1 MNSFLKYNN
10 KKIFFS
16 LLYFKMPRKTSKRSK
31 RSYRKRHS
39 TKRSKRRSSKRS
51 KRRSTKRRSA
61 FKLSKYSEK
70 KINKIA
76 KIPGMTKLQ
85 KLKEMDK
92 LLDRAEKRHFK

>member
-1 MNSFLKYNN
+1 
-10 KKIFFS
+10 
-16 LLYFKMPRKTSKRSK
+16 MPRKTSKRSK
-31 RSYRKRHS
+31 RSYRKRRS
-39 TKRSKRRSSKRS
+39 TKRSKRRSTKRRSS

-76 KIPGMTKLQ
+76 KSPGMTKLQ